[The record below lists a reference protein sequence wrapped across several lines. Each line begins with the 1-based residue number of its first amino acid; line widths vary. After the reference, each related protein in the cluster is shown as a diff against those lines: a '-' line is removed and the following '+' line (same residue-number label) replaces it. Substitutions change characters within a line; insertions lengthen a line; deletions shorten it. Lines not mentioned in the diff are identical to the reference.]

1 MEMLPVVAAL
11 ALASGVYSS
20 SNPCTLQLA
29 SGPCR
34 ASIQRYGY
42 DTAKGKCVEFT
53 YGGCE
58 GNKNNFLTMEN
69 CEKECM
75 GKGPKLGMSEKVPV
89 PDRVKRSLFPL
100 QTTTRA
106 NPFQAAID
114 AAASIKEKFGN
125 TVNKVMNKFGKK
137 KKIKKIP
144 LPPGANFENF
154 AWTNYRD
161 ILKKAI
167 LDPCMHPIEYGSGKK
182 VNQRFYFD
190 KKQKKCIHFQY
201 RRKSKRH
208 PYPLHTNNFEFISDC
223 IRTCV
228 EGKHREPD
236 LKAILAANG
245 IYYQ

>member
-34 ASIQRYGY
+34 ASIQR
-42 DTAKGKCVEFT
+42 
-53 YGGCE
+53 
-58 GNKNNFLTMEN
+58 
-69 CEKECM
+69 
-75 GKGPKLGMSEKVPV
+75 
-89 PDRVKRSLFPL
+89 
-100 QTTTRA
+100 
-106 NPFQAAID
+106 
-114 AAASIKEKFGN
+114 
-125 TVNKVMNKFGKK
+125 
-137 KKIKKIP
+137 
-144 LPPGANFENF
+144 
-154 AWTNYRD
+154 
-161 ILKKAI
+161 
-167 LDPCMHPIEYGSGKK
+167 
-182 VNQRFYFD
+182 FYFD
-190 KKQKKCIHFQY
+190 KKQKKCTHFQY